1 MKETSRFPRKI
12 AIIFGIRLAQPSDM
26 VSFQPRVERF
36 IEIVQTEY
44 REMPGLR
51 LTKPQMQ
58 RFLGIDVLT
67 CDVVLDEL
75 ERKRF
80 LRRTPKNVYVLSM

>member
-1 MKETSRFPRKI
+1 
-12 AIIFGIRLAQPSDM
+12 M
-26 VSFQPRVERF
+26 VSLQPRVDRF
-36 IEIVQTEY
+36 IEMVQTEY

-51 LTKPQMQ
+51 LTKPQVC

-75 ERKRF
+75 ERQRF
-80 LRRTPKNVYVLSM
+80 LRRTPKDVYVLSA

>member
-1 MKETSRFPRKI
+1 
-12 AIIFGIRLAQPSDM
+12 M
-26 VSFQPRVERF
+26 VSVEPRVERF

-67 CDVVLDEL
+67 CGVILDRL
-75 ERKRF
+75 ERQKF
-80 LRRTPKNVYVLSM
+80 LRRTVKDAYVLQS